1 MAPADRKAFTVLNLR
16 ALSFAALLAA
26 VPASAD
32 VTYQWDDGTGT
43 VNSGPNFVA
52 PEFMWGNVYS
62 TTPGGEMLTA
72 ISVAFGK
79 ISANQPMWLSI
90 YLDPTPD
97 DNPADATLLL
107 RHEAL
112 TNPLGGNAFTSYAI
126 PPTAVT
132 GDFFVAISTPV
143 NGTISDLPARL
154 DAQGTPNASKAWFF
168 ASDGFDQFTL
178 AQAPYQQQLSK
189 FALPAVVM
197 VRAQGIPS
205 PSIASALVIGSM
217 LAAAR
222 PRRSRREQ
230 VEI

>member
-1 MAPADRKAFTVLNLR
+1 MTVLNLR
-16 ALSFAALLAA
+16 ALTVAALLAC
-26 VPASAD
+26 VPVSAD

-52 PEFMWGNVYS
+52 PEFMWGNVFS
-62 TTPGGEMLTA
+62 TKPGGETLTS

-79 ISANQPMWLSI
+79 IAANQPMWLSI

-107 RHEAL
+107 RQAAL
-112 TNPLGGNAFTSYAI
+112 TNPLGGNTFASYAI
-126 PPTAVT
+126 PPTAVA

-154 DAQGTPNASKAWFF
+154 DAQGAPNASKAWFF
-168 ASDGFDQFTL
+168 ASDGFDTLTL

-189 FALPAVVM
+189 FAIPAVVM

-205 PSIASALVIGSM
+205 PSVLAGLI
-217 LAAAR
+217 LAAAALGAR
-222 PRRSRREQ
+222 PPKRNAGAARA
-230 VEI
+230 